1 MTRLTVH
8 LLNCTRRPEERTQ
21 REILFRDALLNMACP
36 EQILELRN
44 SFLLSTEQGRRGHEY
59 QRLYQSAFWNA
70 AHHTERKENKQW
82 KFRLEIK

>member
-36 EQILELRN
+36 EQILSLRN
-44 SFLLSTEQGRRGHEY
+44 SFLLATPQHRRDHEW
-59 QRLYQSAFWNA
+59 QRLYQAAFWNA
-70 AHHTERKENKQW
+70 AHHTARKENKKW
-82 KFRLEIK
+82 HFRLEIT